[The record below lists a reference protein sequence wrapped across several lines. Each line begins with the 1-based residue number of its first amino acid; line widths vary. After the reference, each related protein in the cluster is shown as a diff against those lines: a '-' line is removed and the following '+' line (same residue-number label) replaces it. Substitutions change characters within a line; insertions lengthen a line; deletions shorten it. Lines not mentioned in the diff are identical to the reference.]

1 MTCTL
6 PGADIRGYYGA
17 LGIEIPEWA
26 QHEAT
31 VRCFA
36 EPGAHRRG
44 DHHPSCSVNLEHGAW
59 RCHGCGA
66 RGGAFDAAT
75 AVGHTERGAIDL
87 MIRYGLVERRHTLVT
102 TPAVNRR
109 VAGRPDAVAVKRPA
123 RPHLAVTELDVRHW
137 QTTLIE
143 QTKVIARLAEERGWL
158 YSAMWELGLGYD
170 CGRITI
176 PVRDGRG
183 QLIGLLRYRPWPKD
197 GQAKMIAAT
206 GSRRTLLPHPAAE
219 PARHLLLVE
228 GEPDMIAARSCGL
241 PAIALPG
248 VDAWRPDWARLF
260 ANRRVTIVM
269 DADAQGRRAAERITR
284 DLRGHAQSAVL
295 DLAPMRDDG
304 YDLSD
309 WLLESQRF
317 SRTHETCD
325 VCR

>member
-1 MTCTL
+1 MTHTL
-6 PGADIRGYYGA
+6 PGADIRGYYDE
-17 LGIEIPEWA
+17 LGIQIHGWA
-26 QHEAT
+26 RTEAST
-31 VRCFA
+31 SCFA
-36 EPGAHRRG
+36 EANAHNRG
-44 DHHPSCSVNLEHGAW
+44 DRDPSCSVNLEHGAW
-59 RCHGCGA
+59 HCHGCGA
-66 RGGAFDAAT
+66 RGGAYDAAT
-75 AVGHTERGAIDL
+75 AVGLTPRAAIGL
-87 MIRYGLVERRHTLVT
+87 MVKHGLVERRHSHVT
-102 TPAVNRR
+102 TRAVDRR
-109 VAGRPDAVAVKRPA
+109 VAPRPVDKRPA
-123 RPHLAVTELDVRHW
+123 RPNLAVTELDVRHW

-176 PVRDGRG
+176 PVRDERHR
-183 QLIGLLRYRPWPKD
+183 LIGLLRYRPWPKD
-197 GQAKMIAAT
+197 GQAKMIAAP
-206 GSRRTLLPHPAAE
+206 GSRRALLPHPAAE
-219 PARHLLLVE
+219 PSRHLLLVE

-269 DADAQGRRAAERITR
+269 DADAQGRRIAERIKR
-284 DLRGHAQSAVL
+284 DLRGHAKSAVL

-309 WLLESQRF
+309 WLLESQR
-317 SRTHETCD
+317 SSSSTEPCD

>member
-1 MTCTL
+1 MTRTL
-6 PGADIRGYYGA
+6 PGADIRGYYDE
-17 LGIEIPEWA
+17 LGIQIRGWGRS
-26 QHEAT
+26 EAST
-31 VRCFA
+31 SCFA
-36 EPGAHRRG
+36 EAGAHNRG
-44 DHHPSCSVNLEHGAW
+44 DRDPSCSVNLEHGAW
-59 RCHGCGA
+59 HCHGCGA

-75 AVGHTERGAIDL
+75 AVGLTPRSAIDL
-87 MIRYGLVERRHTLVT
+87 MVKHGLVQRRHTLVT
-102 TPAVNRR
+102 TPAVNKR
-109 VAGRPDAVAVKRPA
+109 VAGRPDAIAVKRPA
-123 RPHLAVTELDVRHW
+123 RTKLAVTELDVRHW

-176 PVRDGRG
+176 PVRDERG
-183 QLIGLLRYRPWPKD
+183 QLIGLLRYRPWPRD

-206 GSRRTLLPHPAAE
+206 GSRRALLPHPAAE
-219 PARHLLLVE
+219 PSRHLLLVE

-260 ANRRVTIVM
+260 ANRCVTIVM
-269 DADAQGRRAAERITR
+269 DADDQGRRVAERITR
-284 DLRGHAQSAVL
+284 DLRGHAKSAVL

-309 WLLESQRF
+309 WLLESRR
-317 SRTHETCD
+317 SSSTREACD
-325 VCR
+325 ACH